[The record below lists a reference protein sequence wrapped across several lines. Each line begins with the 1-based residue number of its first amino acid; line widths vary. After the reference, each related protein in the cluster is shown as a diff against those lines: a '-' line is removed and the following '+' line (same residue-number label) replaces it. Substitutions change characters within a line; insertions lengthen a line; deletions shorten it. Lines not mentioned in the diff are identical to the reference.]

1 MSGDDDDYPYPP
13 SMPPYPPSDYSRGFG
28 GMYPPQG
35 GSRGGWGPPDPYIDQ
50 YLDPNQSPNPFAM
63 GGDYFPG
70 GQRASSGRR
79 RPMSHHPPSDSMA
92 LTMQHGGAFSPWG
105 YPPGFPY
112 HGYPQPP
119 FHPSPSPQNNSKKST
134 PPPAEE
140 PKQITDPR
148 VDAIHAMLMD
158 SRKREE
164 QRQQQEL
171 NRRIEE
177 ERAKK
182 MHALKEEEDKLKR
195 LEILIMK
202 HNNDQLEREKKQ
214 EALRKAEEMAKKE
227 LELATL
233 EAKKVADEKAKE
245 VKQAAELAKLEAEK
259 EAAKKAA
266 EEKEKHEKELDEI
279 KKKAAEHEAAKK
291 KFEEEAKKLRP
302 GDDMLKP
309 PIRFKDAVGRK
320 FSFPWHI
327 CKDWKVSCCD

>member
-1 MSGDDDDYPYPP
+1 MSNDDDDYPYPP
-13 SMPPYPPSDYSRGFG
+13 NMPPYPPSDYRGYG
-28 GMYPPQG
+28 GMYP
-35 GSRGGWGPPDPYIDQ
+35 GSARGGWSDPYTDQ
-50 YLDPNQSPNPFAM
+50 YLDPGQSPNPFAM
-63 GGDYFPG
+63 GGGPPEYFGRRGNRMSMPIRQGQELVSMNHGYNPWGFPPG
-70 GQRASSGRR
+70 GY
-79 RPMSHHPPSDSMA
+79 PY
-92 LTMQHGGAFSPWG
+92 G
-105 YPPGFPY
+105 Y
-112 HGYPQPP
+112 PP

-140 PKQITDPR
+140 APKAVSDPR
-148 VDAIHAMLMD
+148 IDAIQALFMD

-164 QRQQQEL
+164 QRQQAEL

-182 MHALKEEEDKLKR
+182 ERQLKEEEDKLKR

-202 HNNDQLEREKKQ
+202 HNADQVEREKKA
-214 EALRKAEEMAKKE
+214 EALRKAEEIAKKE
-227 LELATL
+227 AELKALEQ
-233 EAKKVADEKAKE
+233 KKIADEKDKE
-245 VKQAAELAKLEAEK
+245 VKAAAELAKLEAEK

-266 EEKEKHEKELDEI
+266 EEKEKWEKELEEI
-279 KKKAAEHEAAKK
+279 KKKAAETEAAKK

-327 CKDWKVSCCD
+327 CKTWKVSSKIFVMDLS